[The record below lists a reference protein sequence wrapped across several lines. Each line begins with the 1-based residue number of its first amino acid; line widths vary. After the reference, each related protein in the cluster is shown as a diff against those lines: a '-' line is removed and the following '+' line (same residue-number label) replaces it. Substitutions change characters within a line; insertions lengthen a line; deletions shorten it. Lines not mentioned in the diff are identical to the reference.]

1 MTLSVNTGDLRSFAA
16 NLESLASTTG
26 FGSTICLSK
35 DARTHTEEFVRLDAS
50 KTGPMYTSVMDKTSA
65 MREDVVSLL
74 QQLGA
79 ALSGS
84 AVEIGRTADEYDS
97 DDDEAAAELD
107 AAFPVE
113 DSPHVARWGQAVYTT
128 TPSSVLDVQ
137 GPTAPSEAREFE
149 DYVAEILT
157 TDWLSP
163 SAAVNQLIDFFFDYD
178 PVEEVVK
185 NFSGNWNSMYLCASA
200 LDNLGAYFKG
210 MSLMIPQSASMGINN
225 WTGNVADAALGYFS
239 RLGEQCAPWMDA
251 VQAPGNS
258 YRVVADSMKIW
269 AEALGS
275 AMTTIMDALLFAIVC
290 AAGGTALIETVIGAI
305 IGYLAMFGGLG
316 VVAFNVYRVTEVIT
330 EAYDAIIALGA
341 VIGTATQ
348 LMVPGEI
355 TFTPP
360 TAYDNTLVD

>member
-1 MTLSVNTGDLRSFAA
+1 MTLSVNTANLRSFAKD
-16 NLESLASTTG
+16 LESLASTTG
-26 FGSTICLSK
+26 FGSTVCLSK
-35 DARTHTEEFVRLDAS
+35 DARTHAEEYVRLDSAH
-50 KTGPMYTSVMDKTSA
+50 TGPMYLSVLDKTTA
-65 MREDVVSLL
+65 MREDVVALL

-84 AVEIGRTADEYDS
+84 AVEIGRTADEYDT

-113 DSPHVARWGQAVYTT
+113 DGAHVSRWSQAVYTT
-128 TPSSVLDVQ
+128 APPSVLDVQ

-163 SAAVNQLIDFFFDYD
+163 SAAVNQLIDFFFDVD
-178 PVEEVVK
+178 PVEAVVK
-185 NFSGNWNSMYLCASA
+185 NFSGDWNSMYLCASA

-210 MSLMIPQSASMGINN
+210 MGVMVPQTASIGINT

-239 RLGEQCAPWMDA
+239 RLGAQCTPWMDA
-251 VQAPGNS
+251 VQYPGNS
-258 YRVVADSMKIW
+258 YRLVADSMKMW

-290 AAGGTALIETVIGAI
+290 AAGGTALIETVVGAI

-316 VVAFNVYRVTEVIT
+316 VVAFNVYRVTDILA

-341 VIGTATQ
+341 VIGTVSQ

-360 TAYDNTLVD
+360 TAYDNTLVN